1 MPEPL
6 SEACGEIEHEPA
18 AAAQAVPE
26 RHCPSAREARLF
38 YATLRERLDAAVEEL
53 LGRIARDVLVRELQL
68 APCDIGQLVA
78 RVHAAYVCHH
88 PLRVRVHPGD
98 AEDAASCGLPVF
110 ADETLERGDAVLE
123 LRDASVDARLQSRIV
138 DLLERPDR

>member
-6 SEACGEIEHEPA
+6 SQACSEVADEPD
-18 AAAQAVPE
+18 AAAQPVPE
-26 RHCPSAREARLF
+26 RHDPGAREARLF

-68 APCDIGQLVA
+68 APCEIGQLVA
-78 RVHAAYVCHH
+78 RVHAAYVCHQ

-98 AEDAASCGLPVF
+98 AGDATSCGLPFF

-123 LRDASVDARLQSRIV
+123 LRDASVDARLQTRIA